1 MTVLS
6 KPWETVVLR
15 VRTYRTVGTV
25 RERDL
30 RWEILGTLQDINWD
44 RAEPVSLGRQGGG
57 VFLVDARTLGLN
69 PDICLA
75 YLKAEDKWRD
85 LVREECLFFNGCR
98 VNRHLIESEEEI
110 MGEFEPRIT
119 EAVERR
125 FEPWRFRHETEVPA
139 GPPWAGLY

>member
-1 MTVLS
+1 MAVLS
-6 KPWETVVLR
+6 KPWEIVVLR
-15 VRTYRTVGTV
+15 VSTYRTYDTFK
-25 RERDL
+25 ERDL
-30 RWEILGTLQDINWD
+30 RWEILGTLQDVNWD
-44 RAEPVSLGRQGGG
+44 RTEPLSLGRQGDG

-75 YLKAEDKWRD
+75 YLKAEEKWRA
-85 LVREECLFFNGCR
+85 LVREECLFYNGCQ
-98 VNRHLIESEEEI
+98 VNHTLIASEEEI

-125 FEPWRFRHETEVPA
+125 FEPWRFRTEAVA